1 MPAPERAFAD
11 LSTHETDDASRAEPR
26 QRVRV
31 RYHYDPNADES
42 VAWSATTRD
51 GPEIHA
57 TARDYTRLRRT
68 MRALVRSANGRRT
81 QLQAEFLFPEPLS
94 TELSNYQRDLHLV
107 RSLEPRIRRTRMPLA
122 YRILELRLAQAD
134 VAALL
139 EITPG
144 RFGALLQA
152 DAPNAAPSGKELC
165 DESDTSDSLVSMRSV
180 AE

>member
-1 MPAPERAFAD
+1 MKAHERAD
-11 LSTHETDDASRAEPR
+11 LFTHDSDDAPRAEAR
-26 QRVRV
+26 QRIRV
-31 RYHYDPNADES
+31 RYQYDPNADES
-42 VAWSATTRD
+42 DAWTATTLD
-51 GPEIHA
+51 GPELRA

-68 MRALVRSANGRRT
+68 MRALLRRANGRRV
-81 QLQAEFLFPEPLS
+81 QLRAEFHFPEPLN
-94 TELSNYQRDLHLV
+94 TELSDYQRDLHFV
-107 RSLEPRIRRTRMPLA
+107 RGIERRVRRTRMPLA

-152 DAPNAAPSGKELC
+152 DAGHQATPSVPTRDEPEL
-165 DESDTSDSLVSMRSV
+165 DDSLPSMRQV